1 MPWGIDEVENVLLTI
16 RRFVIHACG
25 LELDR
30 DPPLPLQL
38 HVVEELLLHVPIG
51 HRAGVL
57 QQPVSQR
64 RFAVVNMGNDA
75 EISDP

>member
-1 MPWGIDEVENVLLTI
+1 MPWGIDQVENVLLTI
-16 RRFVIHACG
+16 RRLVVHTG
-25 LELDR
+25 SLELDS
-30 DPPLPLQL
+30 DPAFPLQL
-38 HVVEELLLHVPIG
+38 HIVEELLLHIPIG

-64 RFAVVNMGNDA
+64 RLAVVNMGNDA